1 MSLRNSPLDVVI
13 VVVVGDVEQPAVS
26 LRGRLGAVSVHV
38 FKQHTQLVAM
48 IIANG
53 NSVKCG

>member
-13 VVVVGDVEQPAVS
+13 VVVGDVEQPAVS

-38 FKQHTQLVAM
+38 FKHTQLVAM
-48 IIANG
+48 IRFY
-53 NSVKCG
+53 SQWEQC